1 MKEKYVGQCL
11 LQIVVSFKNWPFKLF
26 LYSGLSSNLFC
37 RLMNSLN
44 RRFTTLVLTLGVPW
58 SSYTAS
64 YWKKNITVYLLDLKS
79 KYLLGDIWLPK
90 KKKLKKLINMF
101 RFTSSIVYD
110 TIWFNSRN
118 EIQLSLAYT
127 CNIRSILNIHVCY
140 AMFVFSFWT
149 INLWLFYILHWSIL
163 GVIF

>member
-1 MKEKYVGQCL
+1 MKEKFV
-11 LQIVVSFKNWPFKLF
+11 LQIVVSFKHWPFKLF

-44 RRFTTLVLTLGVPW
+44 RRFTTFVLTLGDPW

-64 YWKKNITVYLLDLKS
+64 YWMKNITVYLLDLKS
-79 KYLLGDIWLPK
+79 KYLLGDIWLS

-101 RFTSSIVYD
+101 RFTSFIVFD
-110 TIWFNSRN
+110 SNWFNSRN

-127 CNIRSILNIHVCY
+127 CNIRSILNICY
-140 AMFVFSFWT
+140 AMFVFSF
-149 INLWLFYILHWSIL
+149 
-163 GVIF
+163 